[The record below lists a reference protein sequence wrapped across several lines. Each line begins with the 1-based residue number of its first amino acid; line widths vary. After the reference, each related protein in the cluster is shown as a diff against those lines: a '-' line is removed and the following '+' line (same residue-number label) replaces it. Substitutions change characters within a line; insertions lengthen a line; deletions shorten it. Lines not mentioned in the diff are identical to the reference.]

1 MSETDIEPLNA
12 GQAKPGKYIFLDNDV
27 YVIRSMDK
35 GKSGKHGHAK
45 ARIKM
50 RSIFTKKDREIVR
63 PTKDKL
69 MSPKVL
75 KKNAQIVSISSS
87 EAQLMDLEDYE
98 YFDVDLPKS
107 GELLDKLE
115 EGAEVEYWKV
125 VGRTLLVSVK
135 KS

>member
-50 RSIFTKKDREIVR
+50 RSIFTRKDREIVR

-69 MSPKVL
+69 QSPKVL
-75 KKNAQIVSISSS
+75 KKNAQVVSISSS
-87 EAQLMDLEDYE
+87 DVQLMDLESYE

-115 EGAEVEYWKV
+115 DGVEVEYWKV